1 MNNFRLKSDSVRV
14 GDIIASGAYGRVYQG
29 WFANLQV
36 AIKDYGLKY
45 DELNVDDKM
54 DIMEEFQLM
63 KDLKHTNTVRV
74 YGFILHKGSLA
85 LVMEYATRG
94 SLKRFIQKKSL
105 RSDVLLQYHILLQ
118 IALGMRFIHAENIL
132 HRDLKPDNVL
142 VFQDKTSSF
151 ILKIADFGEARV
163 DTVFFK
169 LHTYSSNF

>member
-1 MNNFRLKSDSVRV
+1 M
-14 GDIIASGAYGRVYQG
+14 
-29 WFANLQV
+29 QV

-151 ILKIADFGEARV
+151 ILKIADFGEARA
-163 DTVFFK
+163 DTVFF
-169 LHTYSSNF
+169 LTYSSNF